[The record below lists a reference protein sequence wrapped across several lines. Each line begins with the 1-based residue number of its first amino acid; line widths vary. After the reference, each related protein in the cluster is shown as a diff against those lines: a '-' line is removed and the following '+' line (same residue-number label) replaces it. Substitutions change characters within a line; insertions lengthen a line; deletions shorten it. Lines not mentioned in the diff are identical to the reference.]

1 VGNPEGKNLLGR
13 RRHIWDDNIEKI
25 FKKWDG
31 GVDWTDLVEDRKS
44 WQAFV
49 NGVMRLHV
57 P

>member
-1 VGNPEGKNLLGR
+1 VNPEGKKLFGR
-13 RRHIWDDNIEKI
+13 RGHIWDDNIEKI

-31 GVDWTDLVEDRKS
+31 CVDWTDVVEDRKC

-49 NGVMRLHV
+49 NGVMRLQV